1 MGYITSSSKKIQV
14 GIFKDKDTENE
25 VKENIFEIKNTKK
38 NRLDS
43 SFIFVDFRDFS
54 KDTPKDVPNVH
65 KKHIPPNI
73 AINKLRS
80 AKRHQLYSPKAN
92 NATIANAIMLG
103 ITLNFI
109 VLSI

>member
-1 MGYITSSSKKIQV
+1 MIITYT
-14 GIFKDKDTENE
+14 GIGKDDKQQNT
-25 VKENIFEIKNTKK
+25 IFEIKNIKK
-38 NRLDS
+38 NRLES

-92 NATIANAIMLG
+92 KAVIANAIMLG
-103 ITLNFI
+103 IALNFI

>member
-1 MGYITSSSKKIQV
+1 MIITYT
-14 GIFKDKDTENE
+14 GIEKDDKQQNT
-25 VKENIFEIKNTKK
+25 IFEIKNTKK
-38 NRLDS
+38 NRLES

-54 KDTPKDVPNVH
+54 KDIPKDVPNVH

-92 NATIANAIMLG
+92 NAAIANAIMLG
-103 ITLNFI
+103 IILIFI
-109 VLSI
+109 VSSI

>member
-1 MGYITSSSKKIQV
+1 MIITYT
-14 GIFKDKDTENE
+14 GIGKDDRQQKT
-25 VKENIFEIKNTKK
+25 IFEIKNTKK

-43 SFIFVDFRDFS
+43 SFIFVDSRDFS
-54 KDTPKDVPNVH
+54 KDIPKDVPNVH

-80 AKRHQLYSPKAN
+80 AKRHQLYNPKAN
-92 NATIANAIMLG
+92 KAVIANAIMLR